1 MFAEGVVL
9 VTSSNTA
16 PENLYKGGLQRAR
29 FKPAIALIDKHCH
42 VMHMESDTDYRLRE
56 LTRSPVYRAPL
67 DDGSDAWLES
77 RWHALGG
84 DNLIPGSRPRDGSP
98 ELEGRKLATRPPPR
112 TEAWR
117 ERQGRYGWDTEGS

>member
-67 DDGSDAWLES
+67 DDGSEAWLES
-77 RWHALGG
+77 RWPALGG
-84 DNLIPGSRPRDGSP
+84 DDAHRDGRSEARRGGQECGSP
-98 ELEGRKLATRPPPR
+98 GRSRWSPY
-112 TEAWR
+112 
-117 ERQGRYGWDTEGS
+117 Q

>member
-29 FKPAIALIDKHCH
+29 FKPAIALLEKHCH

-56 LTRSPVYRAPL
+56 LTRSQVYRAPL
-67 DDGSDAWLES
+67 DDGSEAWMES
-77 RWHALGG
+77 RWPALGG
-84 DNLIPGSRPRDGSP
+84 HDAHRDGTIA
-98 ELEGRKLATRPPPR
+98 LDGLHIATRAR
-112 TEAWR
+112 CAGR
-117 ERQGRYGWDTEGS
+117 ERVAIARLSRGQ